1 MQSGT
6 PNPSADPRNP
16 DPSAAV
22 SRRVFD
28 DKAIR
33 RALMRISHEILERNE
48 DPNGLYLVAIPNG
61 GVPLA
66 RQLRANLGDIADV
79 DAPLGILDTTL
90 YRDDLSIRVNLDAAQ
105 GSVEVVRQT
114 LRRLQSRLSI
124 AIKDIRLPI
133 CEVAEHFLT
142 LQQSYSPII
151 NRYSTK

>member
-66 RQLRANLGDIADV
+66 RQLRANLGDRQTV
-79 DAPLGILDTTL
+79 SPSGSGRPLARQQAVTVFASRLPAK
-90 YRDDLSIRVNLDAAQ
+90 RQ
-105 GSVEVVRQT
+105 GSTVGEPLAGTARAP
-114 LRRLQSRLSI
+114 RPEPGSRS
-124 AIKDIRLPI
+124 R
-133 CEVAEHFLT
+133 
-142 LQQSYSPII
+142 
-151 NRYSTK
+151 